1 MKRDFLLLVFRWRS
15 SSSSSRRNFDRRG
28 GKCEQQQAAKARAAE
43 RRRRRRQLRQ
53 RRWRLS
59 SSFPSLLSLSF
70 FFPFSLLQNQTKLTK
85 TKLPRSF
92 TKNTHTEKPDSSQLQ
107 GEIGIEGTVIEAPVA
122 GTPPLER
129 LKLKYYSLLVAYH
142 QHKGDY
148 LEVCRCL
155 RAAYDTPAVFSP
167 KKKEEMT
174 DEEAAVAASLMDVE
188 GEAAAAAAST
198 SSTAPS
204 TVSEDDAAL
213 AESLLKQA
221 CWYAVLAPAT
231 SSDQRTLLEATAAE
245 PALDAFPLYRKLLAT
260 FSGNEVVEWP
270 AFEEMVSAEIRGPR
284 AADVFAVSTEQ
295 GKARLE
301 ALQTRVTEHNVLSAS
316 RFYSRITLARLARL
330 LGFFGANGAGEA
342 EAHVARMVSDG
353 AVRARIDRPA
363 GVVKF
368 LGPVGGGGGGI
379 GGVAGAAPAAA
390 AGVPISFAPD
400 SPEDLLNDWA
410 GGIKGLLDVVERA
423 SASIARE
430 AALHKVTLR
439 GVV

>member
-1 MKRDFLLLVFRWRS
+1 M
-15 SSSSSRRNFDRRG
+15 
-28 GKCEQQQAAKARAAE
+28 
-43 RRRRRRQLRQ
+43 
-53 RRWRLS
+53 
-59 SSFPSLLSLSF
+59 
-70 FFPFSLLQNQTKLTK
+70 
-85 TKLPRSF
+85 
-92 TKNTHTEKPDSSQLQ
+92 
-107 GEIGIEGTVIEAPVA
+107 IEAPVA

-167 KKKEEMT
+167 KGRKKDKEEKTMT
-174 DEEAAVAASLMDVE
+174 DEEAAIAASLMDVE
-188 GEAAAAAAST
+188 GEKEKAST
-198 SSTAPS
+198 SSSSA
-204 TVSEDDAAL
+204 VSEEDAAL

-221 CWYAVLAPAT
+221 CWYAVLSPAT
-231 SSDQRTLLEATAAE
+231 SSDQRTLLEVTAAE

-270 AFEEMVSAEIRGPR
+270 AFQEMVSAEVTGGLRS
-284 AADVFAVSTEQ
+284 ADVFNSATEQ
-295 GKARLE
+295 GRARVE

-316 RFYSRITLARLARL
+316 RFYSKVTLSRLAQL
-330 LGFFGANGAGEA
+330 LGFLGTEGVAEA
-342 EAHVARMVSDG
+342 ESHVARMVSDG

-363 GVVKF
+363 GVVRF
-368 LGPVGGGGGGI
+368 LGPVSGGGGG
-379 GGVAGAAPAAA
+379 AGAAPPAAA
-390 AGVPISFAPD
+390 TGVPISFAPD
-400 SPEDLLNDWA
+400 SPEELLNDWA

>member
-1 MKRDFLLLVFRWRS
+1 M
-15 SSSSSRRNFDRRG
+15 
-28 GKCEQQQAAKARAAE
+28 
-43 RRRRRRQLRQ
+43 
-53 RRWRLS
+53 
-59 SSFPSLLSLSF
+59 
-70 FFPFSLLQNQTKLTK
+70 
-85 TKLPRSF
+85 
-92 TKNTHTEKPDSSQLQ
+92 
-107 GEIGIEGTVIEAPVA
+107 IEAPVA

-129 LKLKYYSLLVAYH
+129 LKLKYYSLLVSYH

-167 KKKEEMT
+167 KKKEEKAMT

-188 GEAAAAAAST
+188 GEGAAAAAAST
-198 SSTAPS
+198 SAPS
-204 TVSEDDAAL
+204 SVSEADAAL

-245 PALDAFPLYRKLLAT
+245 PALDAFPLYRRLLAT
-260 FSGNEVVEWP
+260 FSGTEVVEWP
-270 AFEEMVSAEIRGPR
+270 AFYKMVSEEVSGPR
-284 AADVFAVSTEQ
+284 AADVFATATEQ
-295 GKARLE
+295 GRARLE

-316 RFYSRITLARLARL
+316 RFYSRVSLARLARL
-330 LGFFGANGAGEA
+330 LGFGAGESA
-342 EAHVARMVSDG
+342 VEEGEAHVARMVSDG

-368 LGPVGGGGGGI
+368 LGPAGGGGGGGVGGTV
-379 GGVAGAAPAAA
+379 GGVGAQAAA
-390 AGVPISFAPD
+390 TGVPISFAPD
-400 SPEDLLNDWA
+400 SPEELLNDWA

>member
-1 MKRDFLLLVFRWRS
+1 MKNS
-15 SSSSSRRNFDRRG
+15 
-28 GKCEQQQAAKARAAE
+28 
-43 RRRRRRQLRQ
+43 
-53 RRWRLS
+53 
-59 SSFPSLLSLSF
+59 
-70 FFPFSLLQNQTKLTK
+70 
-85 TKLPRSF
+85 
-92 TKNTHTEKPDSSQLQ
+92 Q

-167 KKKEEMT
+167 KSKKKEDKAMT

-188 GEAAAAAAST
+188 GEAAAST
-198 SSTAPS
+198 SAPS
-204 TVSEDDAAL
+204 VSEADAAL

-245 PALDAFPLYRKLLAT
+245 PALDAFPLYRRLLAT
-260 FSGNEVVEWP
+260 FAGTEVVEWP
-270 AFEEMVSAEIRGPR
+270 AFYEMVSDEVTGPR
-284 AADVFAVSTEQ
+284 SADVFSTATEQ
-295 GKARLE
+295 GRARLE

-316 RFYSRITLARLARL
+316 RFYSRVSLARLARL
-330 LGFFGANGAGEA
+330 LGFGSGEKA
-342 EAHVARMVSDG
+342 VDEGEAHVARMVSDG

-368 LGPVGGGGGGI
+368 LGPAGGGGGGGGGAV
-379 GGVAGAAPAAA
+379 GGVGAQAAA
-390 AGVPISFAPD
+390 TGVPASFAPD
-400 SPEDLLNDWA
+400 SPEELLNDWA

>member
-1 MKRDFLLLVFRWRS
+1 M
-15 SSSSSRRNFDRRG
+15 
-28 GKCEQQQAAKARAAE
+28 
-43 RRRRRRQLRQ
+43 
-53 RRWRLS
+53 
-59 SSFPSLLSLSF
+59 
-70 FFPFSLLQNQTKLTK
+70 
-85 TKLPRSF
+85 
-92 TKNTHTEKPDSSQLQ
+92 
-107 GEIGIEGTVIEAPVA
+107 IEAPVA

-129 LKLKYYSLLVAYH
+129 LKLKYYSLLVSYH

-155 RAAYDTPAVFSP
+155 RAAYDTPSVFSP
-167 KKKEEMT
+167 NKKKGGDAEKEMT
-174 DEEAAVAASLMDVE
+174 DEEAAIAASLMDVE
-188 GEAAAAAAST
+188 GEAASAAAAAAST
-198 SSTAPS
+198 SSAS
-204 TVSEDDAAL
+204 SVSEADAAL

-231 SSDQRTLLEATAAE
+231 SSDQRTLLEATRAE
-245 PALDAFPLYRKLLAT
+245 PALDDFPLYRRLLAT

-270 AFEEMVSAEIRGPR
+270 AFQKMVSDEVSGPR
-284 AADVFAVSTEQ
+284 SADVFASSTEL
-295 GKARLE
+295 GRARLE

-316 RFYSRITLARLARL
+316 RFYSRITLGRLAHL
-330 LGFFGANGAGEA
+330 LGFGGGENVAEA
-342 EAHVARMVSDG
+342 ESHVARMVSEG

-368 LGPVGGGGGGI
+368 LGPIGGGG
-379 GGVAGAAPAAA
+379 AA
-390 AGVPISFAPD
+390 AGVGSAAPATAAAATGVPVSFAPD
-400 SPEDLLNDWA
+400 SPEELLNDWA